1 MKISGI
7 AIGLAA
13 LIAAGSAKAAVVYD
27 TIDGLT
33 ADNSLKLLTQKNH
46 APLGD
51 AFTAAA
57 AETISSVTVQLV
69 DSAATSSTHVTD
81 TGSVLVYLVPASGGL
96 PSASGLSLTGADFLG
111 SISDTALLG
120 GGTVNNETLAT
131 KASIAAGNYWL
142 VVTSGSDP
150 NNVNGTLNPVG
161 TTAALDTILT
171 STAAGA
177 PGLPTSGFVSA
188 TANSNDTGFVGG
200 IITSSNPGN
209 PNGEVFMAEIQ
220 TGVPEPASL
229 ALLGVGVIGL
239 GFRRRRTGK
248 SIV

>member
-7 AIGLAA
+7 AIGLAT

-33 ADNSLKLLTQKNH
+33 ADNHLKLLVQQNH
-46 APLGD
+46 APLAD
-51 AFTAAA
+51 AFTAAVG
-57 AETISSVTVQLV
+57 ETISSVTVQLV
-69 DSAATSSTHVTD
+69 DSSATSSTHVTD

-96 PSASGLSLTGADFLG
+96 PSASGLTLTGADFLG

-120 GGTVNNETLAT
+120 GSVVNNENLAT
-131 KASIAAGNYWL
+131 NASIAAGNYWL
-142 VVTSGSDP
+142 VLTSGSDP

-188 TANSNDTGFVGG
+188 SANSTDTGFVGG
-200 IITSSNPGN
+200 IVTTSNPSN

-229 ALLGVGVIGL
+229 ALLGAGVIGL
-239 GFRRRRTGK
+239 GLHRRRAKKATA
-248 SIV
+248 